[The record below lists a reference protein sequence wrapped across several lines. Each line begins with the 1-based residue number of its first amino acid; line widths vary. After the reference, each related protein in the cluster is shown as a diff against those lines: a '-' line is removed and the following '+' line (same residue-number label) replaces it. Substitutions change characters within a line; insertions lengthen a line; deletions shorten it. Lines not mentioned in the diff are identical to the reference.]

1 MSEKETFAG
10 ICRKFQ
16 IYGDLQSFGPYGNGH
31 INDTYAAVFNQAG
44 TEIRYIL
51 QKLNPLVFKDPIGL
65 MDNVSR
71 VTEYQQRKLR
81 DLKIGDASRRSLRL
95 VSACDGKKYFI
106 DNEENVWRS
115 YLFIE
120 GTTTFEV
127 VASPEMAYE
136 AAKEFGRFQAMLV
149 DLPGDRLFETIPG
162 FHDTPKRFQ
171 DFQEV
176 VQRDVSDRTRAC
188 GEEIEFA
195 NRYKNF
201 VSILTILQKQGE
213 IPERI
218 THNDTKLNNVMID
231 RKTGKG
237 VCVIDLDTVMPGL
250 SLYDFG
256 DLVRTSTSP
265 AAEDETDLQKV
276 SFRLEMF
283 EALVR
288 GFHEV
293 FGEHFNEVEKSHLA
307 FAGILITFE
316 TGLRFLTD
324 FLRGDQYFKVK
335 HPSHNLDRC
344 RTQFKLVELMENRK
358 SQINEVVKKVF
369 SSNSG

>member
-1 MSEKETFAG
+1 
-10 ICRKFQ
+10 
-16 IYGDLQSFGPYGNGH
+16 
-31 INDTYAAVFNQAG
+31 
-44 TEIRYIL
+44 
-51 QKLNPLVFKDPIGL
+51 
-65 MDNVSR
+65 
-71 VTEYQQRKLR
+71 
-81 DLKIGDASRRSLRL
+81 
-95 VSACDGKKYFI
+95 
-106 DNEENVWRS
+106 
-115 YLFIE
+115 
-120 GTTTFEV
+120 
-127 VASPEMAYE
+127 
-136 AAKEFGRFQAMLV
+136 
-149 DLPGDRLFETIPG
+149 
-162 FHDTPKRFQ
+162 
-171 DFQEV
+171 
-176 VQRDVSDRTRAC
+176 
-188 GEEIEFA
+188 
-195 NRYKNF
+195 
-201 VSILTILQKQGE
+201 
-213 IPERI
+213 
-218 THNDTKLNNVMID
+218 MID

-276 SFRLEMF
+276 SFSLEMF

-335 HPSHNLDRC
+335 HPLHNLDRC
-344 RTQFKLVELMENRK
+344 RTQFKLVELMETRK
-358 SQINEVVKKVF
+358 SQMNEVVIKVF